1 MSRRPKLPSLPAPP
15 ADATPQQ
22 RSFFQ
27 AIKQHIDALV
37 GQLGEKDR
45 AVTFRDLEDGGL
57 AQLRADGYTILPGQ
71 EGPEGPAGPPGDP
84 GADGLGLPTVGAGVI
99 PPAVANLK
107 AVAAYSSIIL
117 TWDDPD
123 WPAGAST
130 FNVAYFEIFRA
141 TSATPNPPVPDASYS
156 FGQTRALVFSDLVGT
171 SKTYYYWVRIVGK
184 NNEIGPVVGP
194 VSATTS
200 PNVPQLLDLLTGQIT
215 ESQLYSALT
224 DRIDLID
231 APATGLASQY
241 TFKVDVAGHIAGY
254 GFATTAADAA
264 PYSAFGLRA
273 DQFWVAPPAVASAT
287 APTTNRYKGMVWV
300 DTSVVPSVVRYWDG
314 VSSWVTTPQALP
326 FVVQTTPTTVNGV
339 AVAPGVYIDDLFV
352 KNGSIT
358 NAKIGN
364 AAIDDAKIA
373 NLSADKITAGTIAA
387 DRLDAATVTAKVANL
402 NAAVITQGYISVARI
417 LDGTI
422 TNAKIGT
429 AEITGAKIALATI
442 TDANIA
448 SLNADK
454 ITAGTI
460 GAGRIAAGSITADKI
475 DSRNLS
481 IKDAAGN
488 ILFSASNNLNVAR
501 IAGLGSFATLS
512 QINAANISSYMAAA
526 AIGTAYIGDAQVT
539 TLKIGPNQVTLPVVS
554 TGGPLT
560 IVSPYQTA
568 CYITTTT
575 IGASVIVLGQVQL
588 SRPASETTPAI
599 VQMRLN
605 NTFGGVYAEFETEAP
620 MGDSVLGLT
629 GKNAPAIL
637 GGGSSVNGSATY
649 NLDIRLAYG
658 SNVSVVSSTLVLIE
672 AKR

>member
-1 MSRRPKLPSLPAPP
+1 MSRRPKLPTLPAPP
-15 ADATPQQ
+15 ADASPQQ

-27 AIKQHIDALV
+27 AIKQQLDALV
-37 GQLGEKDR
+37 GQLGERDR

-57 AQLRADGYTILPGQ
+57 ARPHADGYTILPGQ

-84 GADGLGLPTVGAGVI
+84 GADGLGLPTVGAGVV

-141 TSATPNPPVPDASYS
+141 TSATPNPPVPNASYS

-300 DTSVVPSVVRYWDG
+300 DTSVVPSVVRYWNG

-373 NLSADKITAGTIAA
+373 NLSAEKITAGTIAA
-387 DRLDAATVTAKVANL
+387 DRLDAAVVTAKVANL
-402 NAAVITQGYISVARI
+402 NAAVITQGFLNTAVIQ
-417 LDGTI
+417 DGTI
-422 TNAKIGT
+422 TD
-429 AEITGAKIALATI
+429 AKIANEIKSTNYVAGTAGWRI
-442 TDANIA
+442 T
-448 SLNADK
+448 K
-454 ITAGTI
+454 AGTI
-460 GAGRIAAGSITADKI
+460 EAQDLNSRGSVTVGRPGNPDEWAVVRSDGKDWWYNNNAGFIMAHNKNYAGSGLSYSLLEFRGGPQALLRWRGGTHPDAASGVLEVSGVLTADAV
-475 DSRNLS
+475 N
-481 IKDAAGN
+481 AVN
-488 ILFSASNNLNVAR
+488 TVN
-501 IAGLGSFATLS
+501 IAGQAVTFPNHSRATWTRYDG
-512 QINAANISSYMAAA
+512 NYTVANYGAPG
-526 AIGTAYIGDAQVT
+526 GTDGW
-539 TLKIGPNQVTLPVVS
+539 
-554 TGGPLT
+554 
-560 IVSPYQTA
+560 
-568 CYITTTT
+568 
-575 IGASVIVLGQVQL
+575 
-588 SRPASETTPAI
+588 
-599 VQMRLN
+599 
-605 NTFGGVYAEFETEAP
+605 
-620 MGDSVLGLT
+620 
-629 GKNAPAIL
+629 
-637 GGGSSVNGSATY
+637 
-649 NLDIRLAYG
+649 
-658 SNVSVVSSTLVLIE
+658 
-672 AKR
+672 